1 MPHLILVAFMS
12 LVLTQPGADSRP
24 RDPWVIRGVLDQQAR
39 MVTVALDEDLW
50 VAYDTK
56 ACVFYK
62 AWTGDVD
69 YTGAVYDTLHG
80 PQPTIR
86 GTIWL
91 EQTDTKNDWS
101 LIWPELSGEVSMMRL
116 TAKWKGYRFKDGGV
130 QFVYDMVNHRGN
142 VMRVTESPEVSRI
155 GGPDGELALTR
166 TFQVE
171 NLAAGS
177 SLTITIPTK
186 SPLGPLAFQ
195 SNGRLISMKNHRIL
209 QINNGDPVEVTT
221 FIKPPQVEMPPTEK
235 QEEDEV
241 PFFLTP

>member
-1 MPHLILVAFMS
+1 MS
-12 LVLTQPGADSRP
+12 LVITQPGADSRP
-24 RDPWVIRGVLDQQAR
+24 RDPWVIRGVLDEQAR

-56 ACVFYK
+56 TCVLYK
-62 AWTGDVD
+62 AWIGDVD

-91 EQTDTKNDWS
+91 EQSGARYDWS
-101 LIWPELSGEVSMMRL
+101 LTWHELSGHASMQPL
-116 TAKWKGYRFKDGGV
+116 APKWKGYRFNDDGRV
-130 QFVYDMVNHRGN
+130 HFVYDMVDHRGE
-142 VMRVTESPEVSRI
+142 VMRVTESPEVSHI

-171 NLAAGS
+171 NLHAGS
-177 SLTITIPTK
+177 KLSVAIPTT
-186 SPLGPLAFQ
+186 SPLGALGFQ
-195 SNGRLISMKNHRIL
+195 SNGRLVGMKTHRIL
-209 QINNGDPVEVTT
+209 QISDGEPVEVTT
-221 FIKPPQVEMPPTEK
+221 FIKPPQVEKTPSQN

-241 PFFLTP
+241 PFFLAP

>member
-1 MPHLILVAFMS
+1 MS
-12 LVLTQPGADSRP
+12 LVITQPGGDSRP

-56 ACVFYK
+56 TCVLYR

-69 YTGAVYDTLHG
+69 FTGAVYDTLHG

-91 EQTDTKNDWS
+91 EQTDAKYDWS
-101 LIWPELSGEVSMMRL
+101 LVWHELSGNASLMRL
-116 TAKWKGYRFKDGGV
+116 APKWKGYRFKEDGSV

-171 NLAAGS
+171 NLHAGS
-177 SLTITIPTK
+177 KLSIAIPTK
-186 SPLGPLAFQ
+186 SPLGPLEFQ
-195 SNGRLISMKNHRIL
+195 SNGRLIGMKNHRIL
-209 QINNGDPVEVTT
+209 QVDNGDPVEVTT
-221 FIKPPQVEMPPTEK
+221 FIKPPQVEKAPPQT

-241 PFFLTP
+241 PFFLAP